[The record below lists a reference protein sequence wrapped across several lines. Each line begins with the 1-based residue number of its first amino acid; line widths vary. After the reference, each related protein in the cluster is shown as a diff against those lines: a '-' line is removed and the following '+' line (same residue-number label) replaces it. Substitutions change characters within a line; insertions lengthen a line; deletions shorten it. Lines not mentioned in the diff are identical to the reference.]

1 MKKHYKRQFQ
11 WNDWANR
18 EALASLSG
26 ATTGSDAH
34 KALCHVVAA
43 EHLWHDRIYGRVS
56 AMPVWPSLSTQQC
69 LTEIDRLRDL
79 WDSVIERLAETELER
94 QVSYAN
100 TKGDSFTSTVEE
112 IITHVLLHGSYHR
125 GQVAREVRRAGA
137 TPAMTDY
144 IHAARTG
151 KLRE

>member
-1 MKKHYKRQFQ
+1 MKKHYKRLFQ

-18 EALASLSG
+18 EALASLNG
-26 ATTGSDAH
+26 APSGSDAH
-34 KALCHVVAA
+34 KALCHVLAA
-43 EHLWHDRIYGRVS
+43 ELLWHDRIYGRVS

-69 LTEIDRLRDL
+69 LTEIDRLRDM
-79 WDSVIERLAETELER
+79 WDSVIERLTEGELER
-94 QVSYAN
+94 QVSYTN

-125 GQVAREVRRAGA
+125 GQVAREVRKTGA